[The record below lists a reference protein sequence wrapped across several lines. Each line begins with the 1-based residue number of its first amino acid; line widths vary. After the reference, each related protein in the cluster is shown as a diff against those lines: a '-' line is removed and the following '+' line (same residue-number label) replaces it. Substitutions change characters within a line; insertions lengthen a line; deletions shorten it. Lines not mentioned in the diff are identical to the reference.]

1 MRKTFEIVLRYLSG
15 EDRQPNMY
23 KAGRSSHY
31 VKPDIL
37 GKGSELVEKDTVGQ
51 REEGTNE
58 QDGENEE
65 GETGG
70 AGVSA
75 DDLSAEGPI

>member
-15 EDRQPNMY
+15 KDQEPNMY

-31 VKPDIL
+31 VKPDVL
-37 GKGSELVEKDTVGQ
+37 GKGSELVQKDTVG
-51 REEGTNE
+51 RHEEGTEE
-58 QDGENEE
+58 QDGENED
-65 GETGG
+65 GETSRG
-70 AGVSA
+70 GVSA